1 MKFIEQLLSEIQL
14 KYRYTIIE
22 WEIGNTH
29 QPNMIWLI
37 GHPKKL
43 SDLLKIL

>member
-1 MKFIEQLLSEIQL
+1 MIICLKSIRTDLQNMKFIEQLLSEIQL

-29 QPNMIWLI
+29 QPNMIWL
-37 GHPKKL
+37 
-43 SDLLKIL
+43 